1 MAPKT
6 TAAIDIERTDLTRGH
21 PLVVLFRMIRDE
33 RRRVVMATGAS
44 VVNKIFDVM
53 PEILIGIA
61 LDVVVRGADSF
72 VAQLGLVDPTH
83 QLVALGIA
91 TFLIWFGES
100 LFEYIYQILWRG
112 LAQDVQHRL
121 RILCYDH
128 AQYLPTRFYEEQRS
142 GNLVAIL
149 NDDIN
154 QLERFLDGGANTLIQ
169 TFAAVILVGAV
180 FFIVSPLIAVV
191 AFLPVPAIV
200 FGAFWFQKRAQ
211 VRYDAVRGRAGQL
224 GAKLTT
230 NVQGLATIRAFG
242 AEERET
248 AALSNESLGYLDANR
263 AAIRISSAFIPII
276 RMAILSGFLATFLI
290 GGWMT
295 LNGTMEV
302 GAYGLLVFLT
312 QRLLWPLTG
321 LAQVVDLYER
331 AMASTRRILGL
342 LDEPVAKDTGTHDAA
357 VEGRFSITGLG
368 FRYDTSNGGVRGI
381 DLDIPA
387 GHTVALVGPTGG
399 GKSTLIKL
407 IGRFIDPQAGRIEL
421 DGVALDRWTLK
432 ALRRAMAWVPQEVTL
447 FAGSVADNIAYGR
460 PDASREEIV
469 AAAKLAE
476 ADGFITALPD
486 GYDTSIGEYGQKLSG
501 GQRQRIAL
509 ARALLLDPQIL
520 ILDEA
525 TSAVDNETEAAIQ
538 RSLAKMRGQ
547 RTVILIA
554 HRLSTVVHADTIH
567 VMEDGRITQSGTHEE
582 LVRQPG
588 LYRTLWSIQTGG
600 AAGEGAQSAAA
611 E

>member
-1 MAPKT
+1 MLDDVDLKNT
-6 TAAIDIERTDLTRGH
+6 NLTRGH
-21 PLVVLFRMIRDE
+21 PLVILFRLIRSE
-33 RRRVVMATGAS
+33 RMRVVWATAS
-44 VVNKIFDVM
+44 SIINKIFDVM

-61 LDVVVRGADSF
+61 LDVVVRGEDSF
-72 VAQLGLVDPTH
+72 VSQLGLTDPTD
-83 QLVALGIA
+83 QLIALGIV

-100 LFEYIYQILWRG
+100 LFEYIYQLLWRG
-112 LAQDVQHRL
+112 LAQDMQHRL
-121 RILCYDH
+121 RVLCYHH

-142 GNLVAIL
+142 GNLVTIL

-154 QLERFLDGGANTLIQ
+154 QLERFLDSGANTLIQ
-169 TFAAVILVGAV
+169 TFAAVILVGTV

-191 AFLPVPAIV
+191 AFMPVPAII

-211 VRYDAVRGRAGQL
+211 SRYDAVRGRAGAL

-230 NVQGLATIRAFG
+230 NLQGLATIRAFG

-248 AALSNESLGYLDANR
+248 KALAGESTAYLDANR

-312 QRLLWPLTG
+312 QRLLWPMTG
-321 LAQVVDLYER
+321 LAEVVDQYER

-342 LDEPVAKDTGTHDAA
+342 LDEPVAEDKGTHVADVA
-357 VEGRFSITGLG
+357 GRFDLADVS
-368 FRYDTSNGGVRGI
+368 FKYATSDGGVRGV
-381 DLDIPA
+381 DLAIPA

-407 IGRFIDPQAGRIEL
+407 LGRFLSPQTGTIAL
-421 DGVALDRWTLK
+421 DGVPLADWSVET
-432 ALRRAMAWVPQEVTL
+432 LRRAMAWVPQEVTL
-447 FAGSVADNIAYGR
+447 FAGSIADNIAYGR
-460 PDASREEIV
+460 PDASRDEII
-469 AAAKLAE
+469 AAARLAE
-476 ADGFITALPD
+476 AEPFIRDLPD
-486 GYDTSIGEYGQKLSG
+486 GYDTAIGEYGQKLSG

-509 ARALLLDPQIL
+509 ARALLLDPKIL

-538 RSLAKMRGQ
+538 RSLAKMKGQ
-547 RTVILIA
+547 RTVILVA
-554 HRLSTVVHADTIH
+554 HRLSTVVHADRIH
-567 VMEDGRITQSGTHEE
+567 VMEKGRISQSGRHDD
-582 LVRQPG
+582 LVLQPG
-588 LYRTLWSIQTGG
+588 LYRTLWSIQTGTVPDQAEVETLQQ
-600 AAGEGAQSAAA
+600 AASS
-611 E
+611 

>member
-1 MAPKT
+1 MLDDVDLKN
-6 TAAIDIERTDLTRGH
+6 TDLTRGH
-21 PLVVLFRMIRDE
+21 PLVILFRLIRSE
-33 RRRVVMATGAS
+33 RMRVVWATAAS
-44 VVNKIFDVM
+44 IINKIFDVM

-61 LDVVVRGADSF
+61 LDVVVRGEDSF
-72 VAQLGLVDPTH
+72 VSQLGLTDPTD
-83 QLVALGIA
+83 QLIALGIV
-91 TFLIWFGES
+91 TFFIWFGES
-100 LFEYIYQILWRG
+100 LFEYIYQLLWRG
-112 LAQDVQHRL
+112 LAQDMQHRL
-121 RILCYDH
+121 RVLCYHH

-142 GNLVAIL
+142 GNLVTIL

-154 QLERFLDGGANTLIQ
+154 QLERFLDTGANTLIQ

-191 AFLPVPAIV
+191 AFMPVPAII

-211 VRYDAVRGRAGQL
+211 SLYDAVRGRAGAL

-230 NVQGLATIRAFG
+230 NLQGLATIRAFG

-248 AALSNESLGYLDANR
+248 KALSGESLAYLDANR

-312 QRLLWPLTG
+312 QRLLWPMTG
-321 LAQVVDLYER
+321 LAEVVDQYER

-342 LDEPVAKDTGTHDAA
+342 LDEPVAEDKGTHAGDVA
-357 VEGRFSITGLG
+357 GRFDLADVS
-368 FRYDTSNGGVRGI
+368 FKYATSDGGVRGV
-381 DLDIPA
+381 DLAIPA

-407 IGRFIDPQAGRIEL
+407 LGRFLGPQTGTIAL
-421 DGVALDRWTLK
+421 DGVPLADWSVET
-432 ALRRAMAWVPQEVTL
+432 LRRAMAWVPQEVTL
-447 FAGSVADNIAYGR
+447 FAGSIADNIAYGR
-460 PDASREEIV
+460 PDASREEII
-469 AAAKLAE
+469 AAARLAE
-476 ADGFITALPD
+476 AEPFIRDLPD
-486 GYDTSIGEYGQKLSG
+486 GYDTAIGEYGQKLSG

-509 ARALLLDPQIL
+509 ARALLLDPKIL

-538 RSLAKMRGQ
+538 RSLAKMKGQ
-547 RTVILIA
+547 RTVILVA
-554 HRLSTVVHADTIH
+554 HRLSTVVHADRIH
-567 VMEDGRITQSGTHEE
+567 VMEKGRISQSGRHDE
-582 LVRQPG
+582 LVLQPG
-588 LYRTLWSIQTGG
+588 LYRALWSIQTGTVPDETEVETLQQ
-600 AAGEGAQSAAA
+600 AALS
-611 E
+611 